1 MYGKERETEMTAN
14 MKASATKEPLRRF
27 AIIEAPS
34 VLGHMATHLGVATMP
49 DVLLKA
55 GLDKR
60 IGARRVGRFETPEWK
75 VERDPATQIMNPQA
89 INEYSIILANVME
102 KVLDN
107 NEFPVI
113 LGGDC
118 SILLGTSLALKRRG
132 RYGVLYIDGHPD
144 MYPPEHSTILGAAS
158 ASDVGYATGR
168 GPDIVTN
175 IEGRKPLLR
184 DDDVV
189 IFGYG
194 DGAVQTRN
202 RAPSLP
208 DDMLAFNSDE
218 VRILGVETAAEEAV
232 EHLTREGG
240 PEGFLIHV
248 DADVLN
254 QRIMWACDA
263 PHPDGFSWDE
273 LSTTLRVAMSSPKAI
288 GLQLTIYNP
297 DMDPYHLSGRGFAA
311 TVGKALA
318 PFAAK

>member
-1 MYGKERETEMTAN
+1 MSNTIDKN
-14 MKASATKEPLRRF
+14 LLRKF
-27 AIIEAPS
+27 AVIEAPS
-34 VLGHMATHLGVATMP
+34 VLGHMATHLGVARMP
-49 DVLLKA
+49 DVLLNA

-60 IGARRVGRFETPEWK
+60 LNARRAGRFETPQWK
-75 VERDPATQIMNPQA
+75 EERDPETQIMNPKE
-89 INEYSIILANVME
+89 INAYSVTLANEFE

-107 NEFPVI
+107 KEFPVV

-118 SILLGTSLALKRRG
+118 SILLGTALAMKRHG

-168 GPDIVTN
+168 GPDVVTN

-184 DDDVV
+184 DDDIV

-202 RAPSLP
+202 RAPKLP

-218 VRILGVETAAEEAV
+218 VRILGIELAAEEAV
-232 EHLTREGG
+232 AHLTRQGG
-240 PEGFLIHV
+240 PEGFLIHI

-254 QRIMWACDA
+254 RDIMWSCDA

-273 LSTTLRVAMSSPKAI
+273 LSTVIRVAMSSPKAI
-288 GLQLTIYNP
+288 GIQLTIYNP
-297 DMDPYHLSGRGFAA
+297 DMDPGELSGRGFAA
-311 TVGKALA
+311 TVGKTMA
-318 PFAAK
+318 PFVAK

>member
-1 MYGKERETEMTAN
+1 MSSNA
-14 MKASATKEPLRRF
+14 ATSVDRNLLRKF

-34 VLGHMATHLGVATMP
+34 VLGHMATHLGVARMP
-49 DVLLKA
+49 DVLLAA

-60 IGARRVGRFETPEWK
+60 IHARRAGRFETPPWK
-75 VERDPATQIMNPQA
+75 EERDPETQIMNPKA
-89 INEYSIILANVME
+89 INEYSITLADAFD

-107 NEFPVI
+107 KEFPVV

-118 SILLGTSLALKRRG
+118 SILLGTTLSLKRRG

-184 DDDVV
+184 DDDIV

-194 DGAVQTRN
+194 DGSVQTRN
-202 RAPSLP
+202 RTPQLP
-208 DDMLAFNSDE
+208 ADMLAFNSDE
-218 VRILGVETAAEEAV
+218 VRILGVELAAEEAV
-232 EHLTREGG
+232 AHLTRLGG
-240 PEGFLIHV
+240 PEGFLIHI

-254 QRIMWACDA
+254 RDIMWSCDA
-263 PHPDGFSWDE
+263 PHPDGLSWDE
-273 LSTTLRVAMSSPKAI
+273 LSTVLRVAMSSPKALGI
-288 GLQLTIYNP
+288 QLTIYNP
-297 DMDPYHLSGRGFAA
+297 DMDPGELSGRGFAA